1 VTDLRGGAAVVHAL
15 QREGVRAVFGIP
27 GTHNL
32 EIYRA
37 LADSEIDHVTPRHE
51 QGAGYAADA
60 SARLTGVPGVCV
72 TTGGPGVTNIATAVA
87 TAYADSVPMLVVAPG
102 PPRGLERRDVGLLH
116 EMRDQRA
123 AMAGIVEHATRV
135 ETPHDAAEAV
145 AAAFARARVGRPR
158 PEYVEVPLDVLEGPW
173 DGDLPELGEDRSAP
187 CPPAGLLETAA
198 NVLMSA
204 ERPVI
209 VAGGGARPAA
219 AAVRELAELLGCP
232 VITTVNAK
240 GVVDERHP
248 LSLGASLR
256 LRAGSGLVD
265 AADVALLVA
274 TEYAD
279 SDLWE
284 TVARPTGRVI
294 RVDVDQHQLDKNVRP
309 TIALQGRAEQ
319 VVADLITRLR
329 KAGDTH
335 TDQSQRIAE
344 AREALAAELAHDDP
358 IWRHI
363 QDAVRAGVD
372 GDAVV
377 AGDSAMVS
385 YFGTV
390 HHWPMGPAD
399 RFVYPTGYAT
409 LGYAVPAAVG
419 AKVARPDAQAVALLG
434 DGGFMFAAQEVATAA
449 ELRLNLPIVVVNNGG
464 YAAIRDQMVDR
475 GFKPLGVDLVPP
487 DLALLGVALGGRGE
501 HVDDLDRLTG
511 AVAEALAQPVPT
523 VIELDI
529 R

>member
-1 VTDLRGGAAVVHAL
+1 MSDLRGGAAVVHAL
-15 QREGVRAVFGIP
+15 RREGVRSVFGIP

-37 LADSEIDHVTPRHE
+37 LAGSGIDHVTPRHE

-87 TAYADSVPMLVVAPG
+87 TAYADSVPMVVVAPG

-116 EMRDQRA
+116 EMRDQRGA
-123 AMAGIVEHATRV
+123 IAGIVDHATRV
-135 ETPHDAAEAV
+135 QSPDDAAEAI
-145 AAAFARARVGRPR
+145 AAAFARARVGRAR
-158 PEYVEVPLDVLEGPW
+158 PEYVEIPLDVLEEPW
-173 DGDLPELGEDRSAP
+173 DGALPDLGEDPAVP
-187 CPPAGLLETAA
+187 NPPAALLDAA
-198 NVLMSA
+198 AEVLTSA
-204 ERPVI
+204 ERPVL
-209 VAGGGARPAA
+209 VAGGGSRSAA
-219 AAVRELAELLGCP
+219 GAVRELAELLGCP

-240 GVVDERHP
+240 GVIDERHP

-256 LRAGSGLVD
+256 LRAGSGFVD

-284 TVARPTGRVI
+284 AVPSPTGRVI

-309 TIALQGRAEQ
+309 TVALEGRAEHI
-319 VVADLITRLR
+319 VAELIARLR
-329 KAGDTH
+329 QAGDVR
-335 TDQSQRIAE
+335 TDQSQRIAD
-344 AREALAAELAHDDP
+344 ARGAVAAELARDDP
-358 IWRHI
+358 IWRSI
-363 QDAVRAGVD
+363 QDAVRAGTD
-372 GDAVV
+372 GDTVV

-409 LGYAVPAAVG
+409 LGYAVPAAIG

-449 ELRLNLPIVVVNNGG
+449 ERRLNLPIVVVNNGG
-464 YAAIRDQMVDR
+464 YAAIRDQMSDR

-487 DLALLGVALGGRGE
+487 DLPMLGVALGGRGVR
-501 HVDDLDRLTG
+501 VDGLEQLTA
-511 AVAEALAQPVPT
+511 AVAEALAEPAPT

>member
-1 VTDLRGGAAVVHAL
+1 VTDLRGGAAVVRAL
-15 QREGVRAVFGIP
+15 EREGVRAVFGIP

-37 LADSEIDHVTPRHE
+37 LAGSEIAHVTPRHE

-102 PPRGLERRDVGLLH
+102 PPRGLERRDIGLLH

-123 AMAGIVEHATRV
+123 TMAGVVEHATRV
-135 ETPHDAAEAV
+135 DSPSDAAAAV

-158 PEYVEVPLDVLEGPW
+158 PEYIEVPLDVLEQPW
-173 DGDLPELGEDRSAP
+173 DGVLPELGEDGLLP
-187 CPPAGLLETAA
+187 HPPGGLLENATTL
-198 NVLMSA
+198 LMSA
-204 ERPVI
+204 ERPV
-209 VAGGGARPAA
+209 VVVGGGSRSAA
-219 AAVRELAELLGCP
+219 AAVLELVELLGCP

-240 GVVDERHP
+240 GIVDERHP
-248 LSLGASLR
+248 LALGASLR

-284 TVARPTGRVI
+284 AAPSPTGQVI
-294 RVDVDQHQLDKNVRP
+294 RVDVDQHQLDKNLRP
-309 TIALQGRAEQ
+309 TIALHGRAEQ
-319 VVADLITRLR
+319 VIADLVARLR
-329 KAGDTH
+329 QRGDAHRDHSEWIAKARSDL
-335 TDQSQRIAE
+335 D
-344 AREALAAELAHDDP
+344 AELARDDP
-358 IWRHI
+358 IWGRV
-363 QDAVRAGVD
+363 QDAVRAGVE
-372 GDAVV
+372 GDVIV

-390 HHWPMGPAD
+390 HHWPMAPAD

-419 AKVARPDAQAVALLG
+419 AKVARPDAQTVALLG
-434 DGGFMFAAQEVATAA
+434 DGGFMFTAQEVATAA

-464 YAAIRDQMVDR
+464 YAAIRDQMEDR
-475 GFKPLGVDLVPP
+475 GFKPLGVDLAPP
-487 DLALLGVALGGRGE
+487 DLRLLGVAFGGRGKR
-501 HVDDLDRLTG
+501 VDDLDLLTT

-523 VIELDI
+523 VIELDV